1 MCIFLETS
9 HIYTNVCTLLIV
21 VSKILRIAVFYRLYC
36 NKTKNDN
43 DDDDVYVC
51 LYMSGTSMVVIIIIR
66 GKYKKHILSL
76 VCLVTSI

>member
-21 VSKILRIAVFYRLYC
+21 VPKILRITVFYRLYC
-36 NKTKNDN
+36 NKIKNDN

-66 GKYKKHILSL
+66 GKYKKHLQSL
-76 VCLVTSI
+76 TSI